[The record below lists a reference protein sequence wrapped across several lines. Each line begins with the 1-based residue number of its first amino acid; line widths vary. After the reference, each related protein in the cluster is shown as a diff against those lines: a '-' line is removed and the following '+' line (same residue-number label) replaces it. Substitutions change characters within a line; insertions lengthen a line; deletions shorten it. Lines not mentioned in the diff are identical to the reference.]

1 MPSSDSLPVRGNRR
15 DYALRDWL
23 DRLDLTE
30 RLTVLK
36 PGADLHFELAGIAN
50 RLDGRQ
56 ASYFPKPGGNDVGVV
71 SGLIS
76 NRAWMA
82 EALGVAEDML
92 VPAFQDAIANPL
104 PTVTIE
110 NASCQEVVHD
120 DPDLEKLLPIPTHN
134 EHDSGAYI
142 TAGLAITKN
151 PKTGVQNVAIHRLQ
165 VSGPKELGVLLLPR
179 HTLAFFESV
188 EKDGGD
194 LDIAIVV
201 GARPATLLASQA
213 VMPIDFDE
221 LEIAGALGGA
231 SLEVTRCLESD
242 IVVPADAEIVI
253 EGKIV
258 AHRRAMEGPFGEFP
272 QYYGEQAERHVIQV
286 TKVTHR
292 KDPIFHTIVGGGL
305 EHLLLGAIPR
315 ETTIL
320 TTLQRNFLCV
330 RNAYLTMGG
339 VCRYHLV
346 IQVENPK
353 PGEAKNIL
361 MAAFGAHYDIKQA
374 IVVDADV
381 DIHDSDKVEWAVA
394 TRFQAD
400 TDLITV
406 HNAQGSKLDP
416 SSREG
421 ISSKLG
427 YDATVPAAA
436 PEFKFTTIR
445 VPGEE
450 DIDLDAK
457 IDDASL
463 KDVRGR

>member
-1 MPSSDSLPVRGNRR
+1 MLP
-15 DYALRDWL
+15 
-23 DRLDLTE
+23 
-30 RLTVLK
+30 
-36 PGADLHFELAGIAN
+36 
-50 RLDGRQ
+50 
-56 ASYFPKPGGNDVGVV
+56 
-71 SGLIS
+71 
-76 NRAWMA
+76 
-82 EALGVAEDML
+82 GVAE
-92 VPAFQDAIANPL
+92 P
-104 PTVTIE
+104 
-110 NASCQEVVHD
+110 
-120 DPDLEKLLPIPTHN
+120 
-134 EHDSGAYI
+134 
-142 TAGLAITKN
+142 
-151 PKTGVQNVAIHRLQ
+151 
-165 VSGPKELGVLLLPR
+165 
-179 HTLAFFESV
+179 
-188 EKDGGD
+188 
-194 LDIAIVV
+194 
-201 GARPATLLASQA
+201 
-213 VMPIDFDE
+213 
-221 LEIAGALGGA
+221 
-231 SLEVTRCLESD
+231 
-242 IVVPADAEIVI
+242 
-253 EGKIV
+253 
-258 AHRRAMEGPFGEFP
+258 EGPFGEFP
-272 QYYGEQAERHVIQV
+272 QYYGRRANRHVIQV
-286 TKVTHR
+286 DTITHR
-292 KDPIFHTIVGGGL
+292 EGAIFHTIVGGGL

-400 TDLITV
+400 TDLITA

-416 SSREG
+416 SSRDG

-450 DIDLDAK
+450 DIDLETK
-457 IDDASL
+457 IDDAGL